1 MRLIRGSL
9 PATLAAFVVALVA
22 VGGSAIAA
30 HHYLITSK
38 SEIKPSVLN
47 ALRGRQGPAGPQG
60 SAGPPGPQGA
70 QGPAGP
76 SNLGAIVEAKSAR
89 VAVAPESV
97 HGALAL
103 CPPGTRAISGG
114 GAAILGKGAI
124 EVSEGEN
131 GRSGWFVIGHNESVI
146 EGHIEAIAYCA
157 QSNNAVA
164 ASAGHGGMLRRLH
177 ALEAQLAALRHH
189 P

>member
-1 MRLIRGSL
+1 MRVVRGSF
-9 PATLAAFVVALVA
+9 PATLAALVVALVA

-30 HHYLITSK
+30 HRYLITSK
-38 SEIKPSVLN
+38 SQIKPSVLG
-47 ALRGRQGPAGPQG
+47 ALRGNMGQPGPAGPQG
-60 SAGPPGPQGA
+60 VAGPPGA

-89 VAVAPESV
+89 VSVAAESV
-97 HGALAL
+97 RGALAL

-114 GAAILGKGAI
+114 GAAIFGKGAI

-131 GRSGWFVIGHNESVI
+131 GRSGWFVIGHNEGAI

-157 QSNNAVA
+157 QSNSAVA
-164 ASAGHGGMLRRLH
+164 ANVRHGGMLRRLH
-177 ALEAQLAALRHH
+177 ALEAQLQASRDHV
-189 P
+189 